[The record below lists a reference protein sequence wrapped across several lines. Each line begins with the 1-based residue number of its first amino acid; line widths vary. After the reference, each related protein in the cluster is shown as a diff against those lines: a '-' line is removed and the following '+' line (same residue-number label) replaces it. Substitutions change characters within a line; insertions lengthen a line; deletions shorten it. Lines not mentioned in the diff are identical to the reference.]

1 MAERPSPQERTEAPT
16 PRRRE
21 DAHRRGQV
29 ARSRDLSAAAVLLAG
44 IGALGLAGGQ
54 ALGAAGRQLLV
65 QSASWAAAR
74 PLTEQSAA
82 ELLRGVTAQ
91 TLAALSPFL
100 TAMAAVVLVVNL
112 VQARGVMS
120 LDPIAVNW
128 SRINPLAGLARLVSL
143 ESIFGLVKS
152 VTKLAGLALVAYL
165 AIASRWYRIL
175 PLGEAGPHEI
185 LVDLRSSAV
194 ALAVYTSLGLLAIAI
209 ADYLFQFYQ
218 HEQSLR
224 MTRQELVRE
233 LRETEGD
240 PLIKSRLRA
249 VARALRRRQML
260 RRVPEADVVVTN
272 PTHLAVALRYDPA
285 EAAAPIVLA
294 MGARKLAERI
304 RALALAAGVPLVEN
318 PPLAQALYATA
329 QVGSPVPPSLY
340 LAVAEVLA
348 FVYRRQRLLPNF
360 ARAALQG
367 SRR

>member
-1 MAERPSPQERTEAPT
+1 VDERPSPQERTEAPT

-21 DAHRRGQV
+21 EAHRRGEV
-29 ARSRDLSAAAVLLAG
+29 ARSRDLSSAAVLLAG
-44 IGALGLAGGQ
+44 IGALSLAGGR
-54 ALGAAGRQLLV
+54 ALGVAGQRLMV
-65 QSASWAAAR
+65 QSASWSAAE
-74 PLTEQSAA
+74 PLTERSAA

-91 TLAALSPFL
+91 TLATLGPFL
-100 TAMAAVVLVVNL
+100 IATAAVVLVVNL
-112 VQARGVMS
+112 IQARGVMS
-120 LDPIAVNW
+120 LDPISVNW
-128 SRINPLAGLARLVSL
+128 SRVNPLAGLRRLVSL
-143 ESIFGLVKS
+143 DATFGLVKS
-152 VTKLAGLALVAYL
+152 VLKLAALALVAYL
-165 AIASRWYRIL
+165 TISSRWYRIL
-175 PLGEAGPHEI
+175 SLGEGGPSDI
-185 LVDLRSSAV
+185 LTDMRSAAV
-194 ALAVYTSLGLLAIAI
+194 ALAVCTSLALLAIAI
-209 ADYLFQFYQ
+209 ADYLYQYYQ

-272 PTHLAVALRYDPA
+272 PTHLAVALRYDPV
-285 EAAAPIVLA
+285 EGAAPVVLA

-329 QVGSPVPPSLY
+329 QVGAPVPPSLY
-340 LAVAEVLA
+340 VAVAEVLA
-348 FVYRRQRLLPNF
+348 FVYRRQRLAPSF
-360 ARAALQG
+360 ARAALQE